1 MLAWRARIYSAAMVR
16 RAIVLALFVLPVA
29 AGACSGSKG
38 RGASNDGD
46 ESGDDGD
53 KNGSTGDSAPK
64 AMEQILEAHNRY
76 RKKHCAPPLEWS
88 DDIAE
93 QAQSWADKL
102 EKRGC
107 AFDHSSSGYGEN
119 LAAGTESVMD
129 ADRAVE
135 IWYEEK
141 QHYRGGF
148 SMQAGHYT
156 QLVWVGSKRLGCGTT
171 TCQGKRIWVCNYDPP
186 GNVQGQ
192 YPSNV
197 KSAGCKK

>member
-1 MLAWRARIYSAAMVR
+1 MVG
-16 RAIVLALFVLPVA
+16 RAIAVALFVLPVV
-29 AGACSGSKG
+29 AGACAGSKG
-38 RGASNDGD
+38 RGASSDGD
-46 ESGDDGD
+46 EPSDDGG
-53 KNGSTGDSAPK
+53 KERSTGDSAPK

-135 IWYEEK
+135 IWYE
-141 QHYRGGF
+141 
-148 SMQAGHYT
+148 
-156 QLVWVGSKRLGCGTT
+156 GTPKWQSSHT
-171 TCQGKRIWVCNYDPP
+171 VVPAVVTAASAHSNTSPTRPV
-186 GNVQGQ
+186 
-192 YPSNV
+192 PS
-197 KSAGCKK
+197 S